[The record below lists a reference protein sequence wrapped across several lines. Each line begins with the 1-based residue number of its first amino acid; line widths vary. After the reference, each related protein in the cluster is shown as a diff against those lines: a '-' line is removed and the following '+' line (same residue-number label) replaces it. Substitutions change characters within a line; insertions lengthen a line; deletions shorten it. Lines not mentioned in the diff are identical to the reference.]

1 MQPVLYPTHN
11 TIHREISIIKH
22 DIRNR
27 LSALKLNL
35 YVLERQGHPEQH
47 DALIAMKEELGEINE
62 LLEDLNEVDNACE

>member
-1 MQPVLYPTHN
+1 MMANLLNHPMQHQELN
-11 TIHREISIIKH
+11 IIKH

-47 DALIAMKEELGEINE
+47 DALIKMKEELGEINE
-62 LLEDLNEVDNACE
+62 LLEDIHA

>member
-1 MQPVLYPTHN
+1 MQREYHSHN
-11 TIHREISIIKH
+11 NHQHAEISLIKH

-47 DALIAMKEELGEINE
+47 DALIKMKEEVGEINQ
-62 LLEDLNEVDNACE
+62 LLEDLHD

>member
-1 MQPVLYPTHN
+1 MMQQNILQHSHHP
-11 TIHREISIIKH
+11 EIRIIKH

-47 DALIAMKEELGEINE
+47 DALVKMKEELGEINE
-62 LLEDLNEVDNACE
+62 LLEDLNDVEIE